1 MLPLISLKLSTENSR
16 FSLQKELE
24 GCNFNQPI
32 EKDEVD
38 VKFVDKDSSGR
49 NLKGQFQQR
58 EEVFKSFTT
67 ERAFRVTANKCV
79 RSGQICALVI

>member
-1 MLPLISLKLSTENSR
+1 MIPLISLKQSTENSR
-16 FSLQKELE
+16 FGLQKEFE
-24 GCNFNQPI
+24 GCNCNQLI

-38 VKFVDKDSSGR
+38 VKFVDKDSRGR

-67 ERAFRVTANKCV
+67 ERAFRVIANKCV